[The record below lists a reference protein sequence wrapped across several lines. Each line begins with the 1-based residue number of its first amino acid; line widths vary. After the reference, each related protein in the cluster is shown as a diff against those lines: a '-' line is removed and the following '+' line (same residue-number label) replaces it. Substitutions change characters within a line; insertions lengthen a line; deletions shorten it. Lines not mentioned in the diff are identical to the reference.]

1 MVRDRG
7 DLDHARAMTTALTK
21 LRLWLA
27 LARPPLFAVALGVGV
42 GVMRGSAVVA
52 GAVAGIAILAIV
64 GWREYW
70 RPSSWLVEGDR

>member
-1 MVRDRG
+1 MVRVSA
-7 DLDHARAMTTALTK
+7 DLDHACAMTNALTR

-27 LARPPLFAVALGVGV
+27 LARPPLLAVALGVGV
-42 GVMRGSAVVA
+42 GVVRGSAVVA

-70 RPSSWLVEGDR
+70 RPNSWFVEGDR